1 MINLKIN
8 LKKKEVLKI
17 NNRKLISSLTT
28 VSTIGLL
35 LILFST
41 SVLAISTTRPIS
53 DFTAT
58 NDNVAA
64 WADPESELIIFPH
77 GWYIY
82 GFPSGPQSIAD
93 CIVSGS
99 VLEKDLKDGQIMYKV
114 NLHVKG
120 ALMVVANFT
129 DGTILVE
136 GEMKYHFQATIIVY
150 DGVLGDP
157 LPYLLEILFPLIF
170 LPLGTDPIG
179 ESPFTHLTG
188 RGTGTFLVD
197 ALGFTAGDAVNVK
210 VNQVGL
216 TKSEGHPFYPELWP
230 VELIFFH

>member
-1 MINLKIN
+1 MLKIN
-8 LKKKEVLKI
+8 RK
-17 NNRKLISSLTT
+17 KLITSLAT

-58 NDNVAA
+58 NDNIAA
-64 WADPESELIIFPH
+64 WEDPESELIIFPH

-93 CIVSGS
+93 CITSGS

-114 NLHVKG
+114 ILHVKG
-120 ALMVVANFT
+120 ALMVVANST
-129 DGTILVE
+129 SGTVLVE
-136 GEMKYHFQATIIVY
+136 GEMEYHFQVAIIVY

-157 LPYLLEILFPLIF
+157 VPNLLQIWWPELF
-170 LPLGTDPIG
+170 LPGVDPIG
-179 ESPFTHLTG
+179 EATFAHLTG
-188 RGTGTFLVD
+188 SGTGEFLVD
-197 ALGFTAGDAVNVK
+197 ALGFTAGDSVNVK

-216 TKSEGHPFYPELWP
+216 TKPEGHPFYPEMWP
-230 VELIFFH
+230 VDFIFFH

>member
-1 MINLKIN
+1 
-8 LKKKEVLKI
+8 VLKI
-17 NNRKLISSLTT
+17 NRKKLITSLTT

-41 SVLAISTTRPIS
+41 SVLAISTKRPIS
-53 DFTAT
+53 DFSAT
-58 NDNVAA
+58 NDNIAA

-93 CIVSGS
+93 CISSGS

-120 ALMVVANFT
+120 ALMVVANST
-129 DGTILVE
+129 SGTILVE
-136 GEMKYHFQATIIVY
+136 GEMEYLFQVTIIVY
-150 DGVLGDP
+150 DGVFGDP
-157 LPYLLEILFPLIF
+157 VPNLLQIWFPGLF
-170 LPLGTDPIG
+170 LPPGADPIG

-188 RGTGTFLVD
+188 SGTGIFLVD
-197 ALGFTAGDAVNVK
+197 ALGFTAGDSVNVK
-210 VNQVGL
+210 VNQIGL
-216 TKSEGHPFYPELWP
+216 TKPEGHPFYPEMWP
-230 VELIFFH
+230 VEFIFFH